1 MLLYPICLSLFP
13 PRNKHNEWSSGINCG
28 WQKQNSDKA
37 AHIDDSAKLGGLRGK
52 KRPNQRFFIL
62 ELSL

>member
-1 MLLYPICLSLFP
+1 MFGFLIA
-13 PRNKHNEWSSGINCG
+13 SGINCG

-52 KRPNQRFFIL
+52 KRPSQRFFIL